1 KFIKLIYI
9 KISNFWQTRINKFLG
24 EKKKSYQELDLKV
37 KSQYQK
43 MRVFENPNFNLSKT
57 MLRKIKSQ
65 QYIQDDGTPIPDL
78 VSILYNFKFVHNQS
92 QNKKLSQFIK
102 QLATLVEYQQI
113 SEGQFIAEYNTNDT
127 FFILKGEVIAL
138 QERSQRSIM
147 QDQFWHKKL
156 QLKKKEYEETF
167 DSKRKKEIL
176 SEIEKIE
183 RVHKYFSDVLVEEY
197 LRADLF
203 RYSQNF
209 NLEDECIFKEF
220 ALIKAGMTFG
230 KNSNDFLISKDN
242 QIGDLQ
248 IYIQNELKQRKVKFI
263 AGKNLHI
270 FRLSAD
276 SQQILF
282 AEYYENK
289 QKIIE
294 FLQQKLYSLRQNYDL
309 LDLISNRAHQMQLFE
324 DSALYFQNSEKPTHF
339 YFLLKGQVEISNM
352 SIKHSPIITY
362 IEGPNIIGL
371 EFIGEKSQ
379 FRQYSAKCRSQN
391 IEVYKISYQE
401 IQNLPNNQQFMEEIN
416 NLGLQQNNYFKQ
428 LVNQKLDQYKIQRS
442 IFSNKLQQIYLE
454 SPRRI
459 SAQFFSPQ
467 NQYQAQSSK
476 NTQRFSTTNLDHFFP
491 HTSRQSKDTIQ
502 SPIKIKE
509 NSQSPKFTN
518 TNKQTFRSQNLLSKL
533 STEDQLNSSHQK
545 LNSVHNFEQD
555 KNEESIEQIVNQK
568 LKQFLIKNQMLTIK
582 TQESD
587 FNQASLYFQTT
598 QQHSNKAKNSSQN
611 NHFKFSNNHRK
622 LKTQASLNH
631 SQNSIQGYDSQKGH
645 NSKIPTSLINQFIP
659 QLQQCFIN
667 K

>member
-1 KFIKLIYI
+1 MK
-9 KISNFWQTRINKFLG
+9 
-24 EKKKSYQELDLKV
+24 
-37 KSQYQK
+37 
-43 MRVFENPNFNLSKT
+43 VFENPLFNLSKT

-65 QYIQDDGTPIPDL
+65 QYIQDDGAPIPDL
-78 VSILYNFKFVHNQS
+78 TAILYNFKFVHNQS
-92 QNKKLSQFIK
+92 QNKKVSQFIK

-113 SEGQFIAEYNTNDT
+113 NEGQFIAEHNTNDT

-138 QERSQRSIM
+138 QERDQRSIM

-156 QLKKKEYEETF
+156 QLKKKEYDDTF
-167 DSKRKKEIL
+167 DAQRKKQIQGD
-176 SEIEKIE
+176 IEKIE
-183 RVHKYFSDVLVEEY
+183 RVHKYFSDVLVEQY

-220 ALIKAGMTFG
+220 ALIKAGLTFG
-230 KNSNDFLISKDN
+230 KNSNDFLISQDN

-248 IYIQNELKQRKVKFI
+248 IYIKNELKQRKVRFI

-282 AEYYENK
+282 SEYYERK

-294 FLQQKLYSLRQNYDL
+294 FLSQKLYSLRENYDL
-309 LDLISNRAHQMQLFE
+309 IDLVSDKAHQMQLFE

-339 YFLLKGQVEISNM
+339 YFLLRGVVEVSTM
-352 SIKHSPIITY
+352 SVKHSPTITL

-379 FRQYSAKCRSQN
+379 FRQYSAKCRSQS

-401 IQNLPNNQQFMEEIN
+401 IQNLPNNEQFMEEIN

-442 IFSNKLQQIYLE
+442 VFSNKLQQIYHE
-454 SPRRI
+454 SPRRL
-459 SAQFFSPQ
+459 SAQFLSPQ
-467 NQYQAQSSK
+467 NKYQVQSSK
-476 NTQRFSTTNLDHFFP
+476 SSQRFSTTNLDNFFP
-491 HTSRQSKDTIQ
+491 HTSRQSKDALQ
-502 SPIKIKE
+502 SHQIINE
-509 NSQSPKFTN
+509 NSQSPKLIN
-518 TNKQTFRSQNLLSKL
+518 GNKQTIRSQNLLSKL
-533 STEDQLNSSHQK
+533 STEDQLNSSHNK
-545 LNSVHNFEQD
+545 LYSAHNFEQD
-555 KNEESIEQIVNQK
+555 KKEESIDQIINQK
-568 LKQFLIKNQMLTIK
+568 LKQFLIKNQMLRIK

-587 FNQASLYFQTT
+587 FNQASLYFQIP
-598 QQHSNKAKNSSQN
+598 QQHSAKSKDTNQSNQ
-611 NHFKFSNNHRK
+611 FKFSSHRK
-622 LKTQASLNH
+622 LKIQNSLNH
-631 SQNSIQGYDSQKGH
+631 SQNSVQVQDSLNNQ
-645 NSKIPTSLINQFIP
+645 NQKIPKSLINQFIP
-659 QLQQCFIN
+659 QLQQCFFN

>member
-1 KFIKLIYI
+1 MKL
-9 KISNFWQTRINKFLG
+9 
-24 EKKKSYQELDLKV
+24 
-37 KSQYQK
+37 
-43 MRVFENPNFNLSKT
+43 FENPNFNISKT

-78 VSILYNFKFVHNQS
+78 LSIFYNFKFVHNQS
-92 QNKKLSQFIK
+92 QNKKVSQFIK

-113 SEGQFIAEYNTNDT
+113 NEGQFIAEHNTDDT

-156 QLKKKEYEETF
+156 QIKKKEFEETF
-167 DSKRKKEIL
+167 DLKRKKQIQD
-176 SEIEKIE
+176 EIEKIE

-197 LRADLF
+197 LRADLY

-220 ALIKAGMTFG
+220 ALIKAGLTFG

-263 AGKNLHI
+263 AGKNLHV

-282 AEYYENK
+282 SEYYENK

-309 LDLISNRAHQMQLFE
+309 IDLISNRAHQMQLFE

-339 YFLLKGQVEISNM
+339 YFLLNGVVEISTM
-352 SIKHSPIITY
+352 SVKHSPVITL

-391 IEVYKISYQE
+391 IEVFKISYQE
-401 IQNLPNNQQFMEEIN
+401 IQNLPNNQEFMEEIH
-416 NLGLQQNNYFKQ
+416 NLGLQQNYYFKQ

-454 SPRRI
+454 SPRRL

-467 NQYQAQSSK
+467 NKYQVQSSK
-476 NTQRFSTTNLDHFFP
+476 NSQRFSTTNLENFFP
-491 HTSRQSKDTIQ
+491 STSRKSKDGLQ
-502 SPIKIKE
+502 SPLNINE
-509 NSQSPKFTN
+509 NSQSPKLIN
-518 TNKQTFRSQNLLSKL
+518 ANKQTIRSQNLLSKL
-533 STEDQLNSSHQK
+533 STEDQLNSSHNK
-545 LNSVHNFEQD
+545 LNSVHNFEQV
-555 KNEESIEQIVNQK
+555 KKEESIDQIVNQK
-568 LKQFLIKNQMLTIK
+568 LQQFLIKNQMLRIK
-582 TQESD
+582 TQQSD
-587 FNQASLYFQTT
+587 FNQASLYFQMPQKHST
-598 QQHSNKAKNSSQN
+598 QSKEATQN
-611 NHFKFSNNHRK
+611 NQFKFSNHRK
-622 LKTQASLNH
+622 LKTQKSLNN
-631 SQNSIQGYDSQKGH
+631 SQNSIHVQDSLMNQ
-645 NSKIPTSLINQFIP
+645 NTQIPKSLINQFIP